1 MIKKYWQPLFSA
13 VCIILTIIFMSKG
26 IGYAGKRK
34 KVKKTIEKK
43 YSTAYYAVGGVGLFG
58 LTYTTWTV
66 IACIMAGVTVLAFI
80 FMLLEKRSL
89 SKAEEELEDAKD
101 EYAKSQKEAENK
113 QMQMMLMGMMGG
125 NANGG
130 QGFVQQGVSADEMR
144 LMLNDAVTAMLPS
157 VTQYLPQQASS
168 NDELIRKIEE
178 QNEQNEERIEKL
190 VKQLA
195 EQNKSG
201 VDADAIERLV
211 DKLSKQQVVEKQ
223 AEREVATANAN
234 DEKFEM
240 LIRNQ
245 EMLMKQIMDLSANR
259 NNDKQIVMPYMPQP
273 VVQQPIMP
281 QPTIIQQ
288 PAEKIII
295 EKPVEKIVEKEVKV
309 EVPVEKIIEKEVVK
323 EVPVPMPVEKPAKA
337 TKAPAQRLTLDE
349 AYAKLSATQKKI
361 FDTLKAYALTKDKC
375 KEKKSTY
382 FTVLGQST
390 VNPLV
395 KLTIKKNTTVA
406 MFKMED
412 EYFKDIRKNAG
423 SDGTK
428 MKVKETE
435 LIVGDN
441 QALSTA
447 KEMIDLREDQIERY
461 NEFLREQ
468 KSMRRK

>member
-1 MIKKYWQPLFSA
+1 
-13 VCIILTIIFMSKG
+13 MSKG

-130 QGFVQQGVSADEMR
+130 QGFAFQQGVSADEMR

-195 EQNKSG
+195 KQNKSG

-245 EMLMKQIMDLSANR
+245 EMLMKQMMELSSR
-259 NNDKQIVMPYMPQP
+259 NNDKQIVMPYPQP

-295 EKPVEKIVEKEVKV
+295 EKPVEKIVEKEVRV
-309 EVPVEKIIEKEVVK
+309 EVPVEKI
-323 EVPVPMPVEKPAKA
+323 VPVPMPVEKPAKA

-361 FDTLKAYALTKDKC
+361 FDTLKNYAMSKDKC

-412 EYFKDIRKNAG
+412 EYMKDIRRGAT

-428 MKVKETE
+428 VKVKETE
-435 LIVGDN
+435 VVVGDN

-447 KEMIDLREDQIERY
+447 KDMIDLREDQIERY
-461 NEFLREQ
+461 NDYLKEQ
-468 KSMRRK
+468 RSMKKK